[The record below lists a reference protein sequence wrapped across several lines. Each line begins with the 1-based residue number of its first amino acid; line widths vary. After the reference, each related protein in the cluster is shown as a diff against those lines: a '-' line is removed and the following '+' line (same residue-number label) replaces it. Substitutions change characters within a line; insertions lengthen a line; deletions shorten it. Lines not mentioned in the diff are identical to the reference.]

1 MLEDK
6 LNGLERGLEKT
17 RVAGTKAVSRI
28 AMYSAGLIISAGAIA
43 QGLGGYVVQRY
54 AVDGGKAVIAAT
66 ALYAAGCG
74 DESECCEKLDCRR
87 DQQGNYRY
95 CEEDPRESESPYC
108 ITDSHG
114 NEDCCACVRQFD
126 SNDE

>member
-6 LNGLERGLEKT
+6 LNGFGRIKA
-17 RVAGTKAVSRI
+17 AGTKAVSRI
-28 AMYSAGLIISAGAIA
+28 ATYGAGLAISFGALA
-43 QGLGGYVVQRY
+43 QKQCEYAAQRY